1 MKLITKAIIN
11 ALAKTPYGK
20 TDGQPREDKK
30 VIARYFGGAA
40 CTWYVLED
48 DSFFTDPEHKDDQ
61 HIEENMIVFAACSLG
76 HGFELGSLS
85 IKELEGMKFPL
96 KMRRTDGT
104 VVTIGYTH
112 VERDR
117 FVEPLKKTLGQ
128 LMKENRESWM

>member
-48 DSFFTDPEHKDDQ
+48 DSFFTDAEHKDDQ
-61 HIEENMIVFAACSLG
+61 HIDENMVVFAACSLG
-76 HGFELGSLS
+76 YGFELGSVS
-85 IKELEGMKFPL
+85 IKELSEMKFPIKVRCL
-96 KMRRTDGT
+96 NGQ
-104 VVTIGYTH
+104 VVTIGYSH

-128 LMKENRESWM
+128 LMKAYKEEWM